1 MKAALLVAIIL
12 LSGCGDTEKAA
23 APEKAAGPAKAD
35 AAEAV
40 PTHGYVRGAEETA
53 EPQARLVLAD
63 AGTGAVHVLDLI
75 TEKVTAV
82 ARVASVEGITGDG
95 RFAYVA
101 HAGES
106 LRVIDSG
113 GWTVDHGDHL
123 HFYRTTPRDVGTV
136 TGRRALSD
144 AAVTAVSGSG
154 GVRLLDRAKLEE
166 GLIAQTATVPG
177 TGTALPYDE
186 RLFVPVG
193 GAVAIHSRA
202 GAPAGRIDEPC
213 PQPRGAV
220 VTRRGAVFGCADGAL
235 LVGGKGAEKIPHRD
249 ERPGELHE
257 RPGELNERPGELT
270 GRPGS
275 TVLAA
280 IAGDGGVWVL
290 DVTAKSWKRLETGP
304 VAAVTA
310 TGPQAPVLVLT
321 TDGVLHSWDP
331 ESGRKLAKTRLLDR
345 ADDRVTIQADPNR
358 AYINDPAVK
367 AVHEIDYRDGLR
379 RARTFELDFTPT
391 HMVETGR

>member
-1 MKAALLVAIIL
+1 M
-12 LSGCGDTEKAA
+12 S
-23 APEKAAGPAKAD
+23 
-35 AAEAV
+35 
-40 PTHGYVRGAEETA
+40 THGYVRGAEETA
-53 EPQARLVLAD
+53 GPQARLVLAD

-202 GAPAGRIDEPC
+202 GAPAGRLDEPC

-235 LVGGKGAEKIPHRD
+235 LVGGKGAEKIPHRG
-249 ERPGELHE
+249 RAPG
-257 RPGELNERPGELT
+257 RATTSSPR
-270 GRPGS
+270 
-275 TVLAA
+275 AA
-280 IAGDGGVWVL
+280 RAGV
-290 DVTAKSWKRLETGP
+290 
-304 VAAVTA
+304 
-310 TGPQAPVLVLT
+310 
-321 TDGVLHSWDP
+321 
-331 ESGRKLAKTRLLDR
+331 
-345 ADDRVTIQADPNR
+345 
-358 AYINDPAVK
+358 
-367 AVHEIDYRDGLR
+367 
-379 RARTFELDFTPT
+379 RARAS
-391 HMVETGR
+391 VRVS

>member
-1 MKAALLVAIIL
+1 M
-12 LSGCGDTEKAA
+12 
-23 APEKAAGPAKAD
+23 
-35 AAEAV
+35 
-40 PTHGYVRGAEETA
+40 
-53 EPQARLVLAD
+53 
-63 AGTGAVHVLDLI
+63 
-75 TEKVTAV
+75 
-82 ARVASVEGITGDG
+82 
-95 RFAYVA
+95 
-101 HAGES
+101 
-106 LRVIDSG
+106 
-113 GWTVDHGDHL
+113 
-123 HFYRTTPRDVGTV
+123 
-136 TGRRALSD
+136 
-144 AAVTAVSGSG
+144 
-154 GVRLLDRAKLEE
+154 
-166 GLIAQTATVPG
+166 
-177 TGTALPYDE
+177 
-186 RLFVPVG
+186 PVG

-202 GAPAGRIDEPC
+202 GAPAGRLDEPC

-249 ERPGELHE
+249 ERPGERHE

>member
-1 MKAALLVAIIL
+1 MRAVLLVAIIL
-12 LSGCGDTEKAA
+12 LSGCGGTEQ
-23 APEKAAGPAKAD
+23 AAGPEKVAGPAAD
-35 AAEAV
+35 A
-40 PTHGYVRGAEETA
+40 PPHGYVRGAEETA

-75 TEKVTAV
+75 TGRATAV

-144 AAVTAVSGSG
+144 AAVTAVSGPG

-177 TGTALPYDE
+177 TGTALPYNE
-186 RLFVPVG
+186 RLLVPVGG

-202 GAPAGRIDEPC
+202 GAPAGRLDEPC
-213 PQPRGAV
+213 PQPSGAV

-235 LVGGKGAEKIPHRD
+235 LVGGEGAEKIPHRG
-249 ERPGELHE
+249 ERPEELS
-257 RPGELNERPGELT
+257 

-280 IAGDGGVWVL
+280 IAGDEGVQVL

-331 ESGRKLAKTRLLDR
+331 ESGKKIAKTRLLDR
-345 ADDRVTIQADPNR
+345 ADDRVTIQADPSR
-358 AYINDPAVK
+358 AYVNDPAAK

-379 RARTFELDFTPT
+379 RARTFELDLTPT